1 MGKRER
7 RRKREQGR
15 KNPSQQRRVATP
27 EPIVREFPLAAPRL
41 RIVIKHDAP
50 EDAQRISA
58 LYWEIKDDGTWART
72 VGSIGVA
79 GDIGAVAAAHSY
91 ATLLN
96 CPCANCSEPIAVT
109 NRSWANKVG
118 GKNLDAEA
126 PAYLCGECTK
136 IRQQEETERQQRA
149 AEQKRVER
157 ERERQ
162 QAERLQRLI
171 AHALADEERKAEPA
185 DPLPKDNPLALALYV
200 ALISYATRNPGKT
213 LPSLTSVGPLGWTGD
228 AEQDRELFSDLY
240 DAQLLALAPE
250 SPQQAFTVSQDG
262 DGISFVSTEVAW
274 RVVGGLTA
282 AQERVRKIADDLR
295 TQPGPQAAEARE
307 AFTAL
312 VDRLEV
318 IDISGYLDNLL
329 TKKYG
334 YPAVPEARREELA
347 DVIRKGLAHGYTS
360 GQMICFAWR
369 AADSAAAWK
378 ERNPRMGPPEAAS
391 ASVTSLNGKID
402 KAIELHHSIPE
413 YEAPRWHAS
422 PLALAC
428 FRRLHA
434 EIRWVYNR
442 DVIDACTQCDHQG
455 LKETVH
461 PETGMD
467 AVWRCTHPVEIPAQQ
482 HGAEE
487 PSGRNEASDPADV

>member
-1 MGKRER
+1 MG
-7 RRKREQGR
+7 
-15 KNPSQQRRVATP
+15 
-27 EPIVREFPLAAPRL
+27 APRL
-41 RIVIKHDAP
+41 RVVIEHDAP
-50 EDAQRISA
+50 EDARRISA

-79 GDIGAVAAAHSY
+79 GDIGAVATAHSY

-96 CPCANCSEPIAVT
+96 CPCANCSEPITVT

-136 IRQQEETERQQRA
+136 IQQQEETERQRRA
-149 AEQKRVER
+149 AEQKRIER
-157 ERERQ
+157 EHEQQ
-162 QAERLQRLI
+162 QAERLQRLV
-171 AHALADEERKAEPA
+171 AHALADEGRKTEPA
-185 DPLPKDNPLALALYV
+185 DPLPKDSPLALALYV
-200 ALISYATRNPGKT
+200 ALIGYATRNPGKP
-213 LPSLTSVGPLGWTGD
+213 LPSLTSTGPLGWTGD
-228 AEQDRELFSDLY
+228 AEQDRELLSDLY
-240 DAQLLALAPE
+240 DAKLLALAPE
-250 SPQQAFTVSQDG
+250 SPPQAFTLSQDG
-262 DGISFVSTEVAW
+262 DGIAFFSTEVAW

-282 AQERVRKIADDLR
+282 AQERVTKIEDDLR
-295 TQPGPQAAEARE
+295 TRPGAEPAEARE

-318 IDISGYLDNLL
+318 LDVSGYLDNLL

-347 DVIRKGLAHGYTS
+347 DVIRKGFAHGYTS

-391 ASVTSLNGKID
+391 ASVTSLSGKID

-434 EIRWVYNR
+434 DIRRVYAR
-442 DVIDACTQCDHQG
+442 EVIGACTQCDHLG

-461 PETGMD
+461 PETGAD
-467 AVWRCTHPVEIPAQQ
+467 TVWRCTHPVEIPAQP
-482 HGAEE
+482 HGENE
-487 PSGRNEASDPADV
+487 PSGRDEASDPAGV

>member
-1 MGKRER
+1 MIER
-7 RRKREQGR
+7 
-15 KNPSQQRRVATP
+15 
-27 EPIVREFPLAAPRL
+27 
-41 RIVIKHDAP
+41 DAS
-50 EDAQRISA
+50 EDAQRIST

-72 VGSIGVA
+72 VGSIGVV
-79 GDIGAVAAAHSY
+79 GDIGAVVAAHSY

-96 CPCANCSEPIAVT
+96 CPCANCSEPITVT

-118 GKNLDAEA
+118 GKNLDVEA

-149 AEQKRVER
+149 AEQKRIER
-157 ERERQ
+157 EHEQ
-162 QAERLQRLI
+162 QAERLQRLV
-171 AHALADEERKAEPA
+171 ANVLADEGRKAEPA
-185 DPLPKDNPLALALYV
+185 DPLPKDSPLALALYV
-200 ALISYATRNPGKT
+200 ALISYATRNPGKP
-213 LPSLTSVGPLGWTGD
+213 LPSLTSTGPLGWTGD
-228 AEQDRELFSDLY
+228 AEQDRELLSDLY
-240 DAQLLALAPE
+240 HAKLLALAPE
-250 SPQQAFTVSQDG
+250 SPPQAFTLSQDG
-262 DGISFVSTEVAW
+262 DGIAFFSTEVAW

-282 AQERVRKIADDLR
+282 AQERVTKI
-295 TQPGPQAAEARE
+295 
-307 AFTAL
+307 
-312 VDRLEV
+312 
-318 IDISGYLDNLL
+318 
-329 TKKYG
+329 
-334 YPAVPEARREELA
+334 EELA
-347 DVIRKGLAHGYTS
+347 NVIRKGFAHGYTS

-434 EIRWVYNR
+434 DIRRVYAR
-442 DVIDACTQCDHQG
+442 EVIDACTQCDHLG

-461 PETGMD
+461 PETGAD
-467 AVWRCTHPVEIPAQQ
+467 TVWRCTHPVEIPAQP
-482 HGAEE
+482 HGEEE
-487 PSGRNEASDPADV
+487 PSGRDDAPDPAGV

>member
-1 MGKRER
+1 M
-7 RRKREQGR
+7 
-15 KNPSQQRRVATP
+15 
-27 EPIVREFPLAAPRL
+27 
-41 RIVIKHDAP
+41 IKHDAP
-50 EDAQRISA
+50 EDARRISA
-58 LYWEIKDDGTWART
+58 LYWEIKDDGTWTRT
-72 VGSIGVA
+72 VGSMGVA

-96 CPCANCSEPIAVT
+96 CPCANCSEPITVT

-157 ERERQ
+157 EREQQ
-162 QAERLQRLI
+162 QAERLQRLV
-171 AHALADEERKAEPA
+171 AHALADEGRKTEPA
-185 DPLPKDNPLALALYV
+185 DPLLKDKPLALALYV
-200 ALISYATRNPGKT
+200 ALISYATRNPGKM

-228 AEQDRELFSDLY
+228 VEQDRELLLDLY
-240 DAQLLALAPE
+240 DAKLLALAPE
-250 SPQQAFTVSQDG
+250 SPSQAFTLSQDG
-262 DGISFVSTEVAW
+262 IAFVSTEVAW
-274 RVVGGLTA
+274 RVVGGLSA
-282 AQERVRKIADDLR
+282 AQERVRKIKDDLLTR
-295 TQPGPQAAEARE
+295 PGPQGAEARE

-347 DVIRKGLAHGYTS
+347 DVIRKGFAHGYTS

-434 EIRWVYNR
+434 EIRRVYAR
-442 DVIDACTQCDHQG
+442 EVIGACTRCDHLG

-461 PETGMD
+461 PETGAD
-467 AVWRCTHPVEIPAQQ
+467 TVWRCTHPVEIPAQP
-482 HGAEE
+482 HGEEE
-487 PSGRNEASDPADV
+487 PSGRDDAPDPADV

>member
-7 RRKREQGR
+7 RRKRERGK
-15 KNPSQQRRVATP
+15 KNQSPRLPAAA
-27 EPIVREFPLAAPRL
+27 EPIVREFPLDAPRL
-41 RIVIKHDAP
+41 RVVIRHDAP
-50 EDAQRISA
+50 EDARRISA
-58 LYWEIKDDGTWART
+58 LYWGIKDDGTWART
-72 VGSIGVA
+72 VGSIGVT

-96 CPCANCSEPIAVT
+96 CPCSNCSEPITVT

-118 GKNLDAEA
+118 GKHLDAEA

-157 ERERQ
+157 EREQQ
-162 QAERLQRLI
+162 QAKRLRRLV
-171 AHALADEERKAEPA
+171 AHALADEGRKAEPA
-185 DPLPKDNPLALALYV
+185 DPLPKDSPLALALYV
-200 ALISYATRNPGKT
+200 ALISYATRNPGTT
-213 LPSLTSVGPLGWTGD
+213 LPSLTSVGPPGWTGD
-228 AEQDRELFSDLY
+228 VEQDRELLLDLY
-240 DAQLLALAPE
+240 DAKLLALAPE
-250 SPQQAFTVSQDG
+250 SPSQAFTLSP
-262 DGISFVSTEVAW
+262 DGIAFVPTEVTW
-274 RVVGGLTA
+274 RVVGGLPA
-282 AQERVRKIADDLR
+282 AQERVKKIKDDLL
-295 TQPGPQAAEARE
+295 TQPGPQGAEARE

-318 IDISGYLDNLL
+318 IDVSGYLDNLL

-347 DVIRKGLAHGYTS
+347 DVIRKGFAHGYTS

-428 FRRLHA
+428 FRRLTA
-434 EIRWVYNR
+434 EIRRVYAR
-442 DVIDACTQCDHQG
+442 DVIGACTRCDHLG

-461 PETGMD
+461 PETGVD
-467 AVWRCTHPVEIPAQQ
+467 AVWRCTHPVEIPAQ
-482 HGAEE
+482 HPGEGE
-487 PSGRNEASDPADV
+487 PSGRDEEHDPAEV